1 MRRLSAR
8 HSTSARPGRTALTRE
23 VFWFVVIGVASTVAQ
38 ALLYW
43 VLRHWSPPILA
54 NFASLLVVTVLNTEA
69 NRRLT
74 FRGSTVRVHQAHLAA
89 GGLFVLAYLVTSGA
103 LLLFRHYQPTASPAA
118 ETLVLA
124 PSFALATVVR
134 FTVLRMVVFRRRHR

>member
-1 MRRLSAR
+1 MRRLSAWR
-8 HSTSARPGRTALTRE
+8 SASTRPGRTALTRE

-54 NFASLLVVTVLNTEA
+54 NFVSLLVVIVLNTEA

-74 FRGSTVRVHQAHLAA
+74 FRGSVVGALRAHLAA

-103 LLLFRHYQPTASPAA
+103 VLLFRHYRPTASPAA

-124 PSFALATVVR
+124 PSFALVTVVR
-134 FTVLRMVVFRRRHR
+134 FTVLRMAVFRRRH